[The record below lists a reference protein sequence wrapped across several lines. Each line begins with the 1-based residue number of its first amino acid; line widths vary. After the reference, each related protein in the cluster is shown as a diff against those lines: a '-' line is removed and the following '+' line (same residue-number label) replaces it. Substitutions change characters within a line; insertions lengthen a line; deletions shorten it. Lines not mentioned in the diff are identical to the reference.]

1 MISYIKINILNK
13 AMVKYGKKSTMTTIY
28 KYMFLKKL
36 EYISACHILSRFV
49 SFNDGNIEHFGLS
62 G

>member
-1 MISYIKINILNK
+1 
-13 AMVKYGKKSTMTTIY
+13 MVKYGEKSTMTTIY